1 MQNWNDQIRQQL
13 NDLPGFPPT
22 PTGSPPGT
30 PATPLEWIL
39 GDWIQE
45 CRVRPSAA
53 TFASLPVT
61 GNFVGDI
68 RASIADQAWYM
79 WDGAA
84 WQPMGGGGGAVNSVT
99 ASAPLASSGG
109 ANPDISLTGIVAPAN
124 GGTGIALPGA
134 LNNVLTSDGAGG
146 WTSSAPSGG
155 TVTGVTATG
164 PLASSGGATPDI
176 SLTGIVAP
184 ANGGTGIALPGALN
198 NVLTSDGAG
207 GWTSSAPSGGATA
220 QGGANAVQYANATT
234 PADFDG
240 NANFVY
246 DEATGRLGIG
256 TASPSTTL
264 HVNSGAVNGTAI
276 ATLQNT
282 AGDFQVFRVDAN
294 PEGSVTGSIGDI
306 ADDSTNGVVYVKTS
320 GSATNTGWSPLA
332 NLGTKVYI
340 VVEGGQYATIQA
352 AIDATPTGT
361 NIVPAYSVILV
372 GPKANTGGG
381 ASGSWGPA
389 VLAANKSLM
398 ITGLG
403 GAQTAKDIRID
414 SLTFDSSAAGLN
426 ANLNENYISG
436 LYITSSSVTSVVTFG
451 GTGAIRLRLNNC
463 YVVNT
468 GAGDAVTNTNSN
480 VNGSLYLDTCIVSA
494 ESTTG
499 IAVRS
504 SGTYTAIRNRTEIS
518 TATGGTNLSTGRSLS
533 ASAGVVEIY
542 DCFVGGASVP
552 RPVVELTGTAFL
564 ASGYTTINNTSND
577 ANARCVFVNS
587 ATATFASGDASLA
600 LGSSVAVVG
609 QVVSGTG
616 TFVFGNITFSY
627 SPLLT
632 VATQTP
638 ALRTG
643 GWFTTDIKEGISLT
657 SPGNPLFNLN
667 SSGRITRYNDAAP
680 TNGQVLIGDT
690 AAGYFKSAS
699 LTAGSGVT
707 ITPGAGSVTIAATG
721 VGGSGVAAQ
730 LAYFTS
736 ASAIGSETGVGADA
750 LTWDAT
756 NNRLG
761 VGTNTPTTA
770 VDVATGQVAIPDGTA
785 AAPALAFRDDL
796 NTGLYS
802 PTNDIVGVAVNG
814 TEVARFQQGTGNT
827 PVMLMGTS
835 TIYGAITVDSS
846 DPSGIT
852 GVVML
857 GHVAAGTTLQES
869 YRGGQFAGVRSRG
882 TKAAPTAV
890 ASGDGL
896 VNMLGAGYYTNHPT
910 PPAYNYGALITV
922 KAEQAYTA
930 TASGGRV
937 EIHTTL
943 NGTDGF
949 TTLGNTATERMRIAN
964 DGRVSVGQS
973 GGSIIPA
980 AAGSILTLAGGLTQ
994 SAGAVSLTGN
1004 AASSLTTSAGDLTL
1018 TGGVNL
1024 QLAAGFG
1031 SAVVVNE
1038 FASNV
1043 DFRVESQA
1051 NTNMLL
1057 VDASQSTVSVGTTGN
1072 THTFNIGTGALS
1084 NFAVASGGRIHTYD
1098 GVAPTNGQ
1106 VLIGDTALGNFA
1118 KAALTAGT
1126 GISVTNGAGSIT
1138 IAATG
1143 TTASAFVDVPGY
1155 VAQQALNAGDLVR
1168 FVDDAGT
1175 PKVQKADATNTDVR
1189 LNPVGFAVAAALVG
1203 GAVTVRVAGVADV
1216 PAARFDVAPAA
1227 ADVGKR
1233 VFVSTT
1239 SGQITL
1245 TAPSASGDVLQRAG
1259 VLVDGGANPKV
1270 LVQVGDPTLL

>member
-1 MQNWNDQIRQQL
+1 MPSPPDFRSLVIKNGTTQNISNSDTLIVGTKVDADSLQALSIGTVNATGITIGAAL
-13 NDLPGFPPT
+13 PT
-22 PTGSPPGT
+22 PITTTFPGPVALAGGVTTVGGTTFTTDATFEGNVTFGVGAADTVTFAPLTTIISDINFGGAPGT
-30 PATPLEWIL
+30 YKVTNLANGTNPNDAVNFSQLSALVVGVSSFQTSLSGLTPSSAT
-39 GDWIQE
+39 
-45 CRVRPSAA
+45 
-53 TFASLPVT
+53 
-61 GNFVGDI
+61 
-68 RASIADQAWYM
+68 
-79 WDGAA
+79 
-84 WQPMGGGGGAVNSVT
+84 GGAITLAGTLGVT
-99 ASAPLASSGG
+99 S
-109 ANPDISLTGIVAPAN
+109 
-124 GGTGIALPGA
+124 GGTGATILTSGSLLAGNGVGTVAEIAPGS
-134 LNNVLTSDGAGG
+134 NGQVLT
-146 WTSSAPSGG
+146 
-155 TVTGVTATG
+155 VV
-164 PLASSGGATPDI
+164 GGAWAAA
-176 SLTGIVAP
+176 AP
-184 ANGGTGIALPGALN
+184 AA
-198 NVLTSDGAG
+198 
-207 GWTSSAPSGGATA
+207 GATA
-220 QGGANAVQYANATT
+220 QGGANAIQYANAAT
-234 PADFDG
+234 PANFDG

-436 LYITSSSVTSVVTFG
+436 LYITSSSVTSVVTYS

-542 DCFVGGASVP
+542 DSFVGGASVP

-600 LGSSVAVVG
+600 LGSSVAVAG

-616 TFVFGNITFSY
+616 TFAFGNITFAY

-680 TNGQVLIGDT
+680 INGQMLIGDT
-690 AAGYFKSAS
+690 AAGYFKSA
-699 LTAGSGVT
+699 T
-707 ITPGAGSVTIAATG
+707 
-721 VGGSGVAAQ
+721 
-730 LAYFTS
+730 
-736 ASAIGSETGVGADA
+736 
-750 LTWDAT
+750 
-756 NNRLG
+756 
-761 VGTNTPTTA
+761 
-770 VDVATGQVAIPDGTA
+770 
-785 AAPALAFRDDL
+785 
-796 NTGLYS
+796 
-802 PTNDIVGVAVNG
+802 
-814 TEVARFQQGTGNT
+814 
-827 PVMLMGTS
+827 
-835 TIYGAITVDSS
+835 
-846 DPSGIT
+846 
-852 GVVML
+852 
-857 GHVAAGTTLQES
+857 
-869 YRGGQFAGVRSRG
+869 
-882 TKAAPTAV
+882 
-890 ASGDGL
+890 
-896 VNMLGAGYYTNHPT
+896 
-910 PPAYNYGALITV
+910 
-922 KAEQAYTA
+922 
-930 TASGGRV
+930 
-937 EIHTTL
+937 
-943 NGTDGF
+943 
-949 TTLGNTATERMRIAN
+949 
-964 DGRVSVGQS
+964 
-973 GGSIIPA
+973 
-980 AAGSILTLAGGLTQ
+980 
-994 SAGAVSLTGN
+994 
-1004 AASSLTTSAGDLTL
+1004 
-1018 TGGVNL
+1018 
-1024 QLAAGFG
+1024 
-1031 SAVVVNE
+1031 
-1038 FASNV
+1038 
-1043 DFRVESQA
+1043 
-1051 NTNMLL
+1051 
-1057 VDASQSTVSVGTTGN
+1057 
-1072 THTFNIGTGALS
+1072 
-1084 NFAVASGGRIHTYD
+1084 
-1098 GVAPTNGQ
+1098 
-1106 VLIGDTALGNFA
+1106 
-1118 KAALTAGT
+1118 LTAGT
-1126 GISVTNGAGSIT
+1126 GISVTNGAGLVT

-1143 TTASAFVDVPGY
+1143 AASAVDVQ
-1155 VAQQALNAGDLVR
+1155 VTLD
-1168 FVDDAGT
+1168 T
-1175 PKVQKADATNTDVR
+1175 TTN
-1189 LNPVGFAVAAALVG
+1189 AVAAGDACYSSANGVPGVVNEAIADGVVVNTARALGISVG
-1203 GAVTVRVAGVADV
+1203 ATANKVSVAGLITCNFEGSLSPVLA
-1216 PAARFDVAPAA
+1216 
-1227 ADVGKR
+1227 VGQP
-1233 VFVSTT
+1233 VYLSTT
-1239 SGQITL
+1239 SAGKL
-1245 TAPSASGDVLQRAG
+1245 TNAWATVTGTVNAEVGIVTAVTTPA
-1259 VLVDGGANPKV
+1259 GGALAAQVLWQPKTIIV
-1270 LVQVGDPTLL
+1270 L

>member
-1 MQNWNDQIRQQL
+1 MPAQVTMQNWNDLIRTQL
-13 NDLPGFPPT
+13 DNLASFPPKQT
-22 PTGSPPGT
+22 WMLG
-30 PATPLEWIL
+30 EWI
-39 GDWIQE
+39 GE
-45 CRVRPSAA
+45 CAVRPEAA
-53 TFASLPVT
+53 NFAALPLV
-61 GNFVGDI
+61 GNEVGDV
-68 RASIADQAWYM
+68 RVSLADQAWYI

-84 WQPMGGGGGAVNSVT
+84 WQSMGGGGGGAVNSVT
-99 ASAPLASSGG
+99 ASGPLASSGG

-155 TVTGVTATG
+155 
-164 PLASSGGATPDI
+164 
-176 SLTGIVAP
+176 
-184 ANGGTGIALPGALN
+184 
-198 NVLTSDGAG
+198 
-207 GWTSSAPSGGATA
+207 ATA
-220 QGGANAVQYANATT
+220 QGGANAIQYANAAT
-234 PADFDG
+234 PANFDG

-246 DEATGRLGIG
+246 DEATGRLGVG
-256 TASPSTTL
+256 TATPNEAATINGVVSIAEGASPSNTAAFGKL
-264 HVNSGAVNGTAI
+264 WASGAA
-276 ATLQNT
+276 
-282 AGDFQVFRVDAN
+282 DAR
-294 PEGSVTGSIGDI
+294 PYWT
-306 ADDSTNGVVYVKTS
+306 DD
-320 GSATNTGWSPLA
+320 
-332 NLGTKVYI
+332 
-340 VVEGGQYATIQA
+340 
-352 AIDATPTGT
+352 
-361 NIVPAYSVILV
+361 
-372 GPKANTGGG
+372 
-381 ASGSWGPA
+381 
-389 VLAANKSLM
+389 
-398 ITGLG
+398 
-403 GAQTAKDIRID
+403 
-414 SLTFDSSAAGLN
+414 
-426 ANLNENYISG
+426 
-436 LYITSSSVTSVVTFG
+436 
-451 GTGAIRLRLNNC
+451 
-463 YVVNT
+463 
-468 GAGDAVTNTNSN
+468 
-480 VNGSLYLDTCIVSA
+480 
-494 ESTTG
+494 
-499 IAVRS
+499 
-504 SGTYTAIRNRTEIS
+504 
-518 TATGGTNLSTGRSLS
+518 
-533 ASAGVVEIY
+533 
-542 DCFVGGASVP
+542 
-552 RPVVELTGTAFL
+552 TGTAFNLTLDRFNTLTPAASVAIDTSPALPVFNSL
-564 ASGYTTINNTSND
+564 ALNQNTTFTTSNLG
-577 ANARCVFVNS
+577 NGRS
-587 ATATFASGDASLA
+587 ASVRVVGDASTRTLSWPA
-600 LGSSVAVVG
+600 GWTWLGSGPPS
-609 QVVSGTG
+609 
-616 TFVFGNITFSY
+616 
-627 SPLLT
+627 
-632 VATQTP
+632 
-638 ALRTG
+638 
-643 GWFTTDIKEGISLT
+643 
-657 SPGNPLFNLN
+657 
-667 SSGRITRYNDAAP
+667 
-680 TNGQVLIGDT
+680 
-690 AAGYFKSAS
+690 S
-699 LTAGSGVT
+699 LTANDVGYLSITAYGVADT
-707 ITPGAGSVTIAATG
+707 DVVAAWSYENAPA
-721 VGGSGVAAQ
+721 VVIGSGVATQ
-730 LAYFTS
+730 VAYFSS
-736 ASAIGSETGVGADA
+736 ASTVTSETAVGSNSF
-750 LTWDAT
+750 TWDAT

-761 VGTNTPTTA
+761 VGTNAPLTA
-770 VDVATGQVAIPDGTA
+770 LDLASGQLAIPDGTA

-835 TIYGAITVDSS
+835 TIYGSITVDSS

-896 VNMLGAGYYTNHPT
+896 VNMLGAGWTAT
-910 PPAYNYGALITV
+910 AGINYGGLVTL

-1098 GVAPTNGQ
+1098 GTAPTNGQ

-1118 KAALTAGT
+1118 KAAITAGT

-1143 TTASAFVDVPGY
+1143 TTASAFVDVTGY

-1189 LNPVGFAVAAALVG
+1189 LNPVGFAVAAALAG
-1203 GAVTVRVAGVADV
+1203 AAVTVRVAGVADV
-1216 PAARFDVAPAA
+1216 PAARFDVPAPGVAN
-1227 ADVGKR
+1227 VGQR

-1270 LVQVGDPTLL
+1270 LVQIGDPTLL